1 MVFDKVKQIIS
12 EQFNMLEDEITL
24 LTSFT
29 DDLNADSL
37 DVFQV
42 IMAIEEESEMEISN
56 EEAEKVSTVADVV
69 EYIKEQKGLD

>member
-12 EQFNMLEDEITL
+12 EQFNISEDEVTL
-24 LTSFT
+24 STSFT

-42 IMAIEEESEMEISN
+42 IMAIEEEFEMEISN
-56 EEAEKVSTVADVV
+56 DEAEHVSTVADVV
-69 EYIKEQKGLD
+69 DYIKEQKGLD